1 MSSSS
6 EQQNV
11 DLDAQAPLPGVTM
24 QELEQM
30 NDEEFW
36 GYARQRARALPELP
50 SHAEY
55 IECKLS
61 THACLIAFQDL
72 AEVLPPPHRL
82 ARLPGMPTW
91 MVGIIAWRGET
102 VAVVNLDLYLP
113 GTRHSD
119 PSWLADGM
127 LLVASQ
133 ADLVIGLLV
142 PALGFTSTIALE
154 QIVPTGSPNALPL
167 AYDSTLVTGVYA
179 DLPIL
184 TISTLLPQ
192 LAQQIGMAAN
202 HE

>member
-11 DLDAQAPLPGVTM
+11 DARAPLPGVTM

-30 NDEEFW
+30 SDEEFW
-36 GYARQRARALPELP
+36 NYARQRARALPELP

-82 ARLPGMPTW
+82 ARLPGMPVW
-91 MVGIIAWRGET
+91 MAGIMAWRGET
-102 VAVVNLDLYLP
+102 IAVVNLDLYL
-113 GTRHSD
+113 SD
-119 PSWLADGM
+119 PQHNASSWLADSM
-127 LLVASQ
+127 LLIAICSG
-133 ADLVIGLLV
+133 LVMGLLV

-154 QIVPTGSPNALPL
+154 QIVAPASANAGPL
-167 AYDSTLVTGVYA
+167 TSDPTLVMGIYA

-184 TISTLLPQ
+184 TISTLLTR
-192 LAQQIGMAAN
+192 LAQQIGMVTK

>member
-6 EQQNV
+6 EQHNV
-11 DLDAQAPLPGVTM
+11 RPMPTPLPNVTV
-24 QELEQM
+24 QELERM

-36 GYARQRARALPELP
+36 NYARQREQMLPEPP

-82 ARLPGMPTW
+82 ACLPSMPTW
-91 MVGIIAWRGET
+91 MAGIMAWRGET
-102 VAVVNLDLYLP
+102 IAVVNLDLYLL
-113 GTRHSD
+113 GAKQGNAA
-119 PSWLADGM
+119 WAADSM
-127 LLVASQ
+127 LLVASHD
-133 ADLVIGLLV
+133 AVVMGLLV
-142 PALGFTSTIALE
+142 PTLGFTSAIALE
-154 QIVPTGSPNALPL
+154 QIIPYVESSGFALTL
-167 AYDSTLVTGVYA
+167 DAALVTGIYA

-184 TISTLLPQ
+184 TVSTLLIQ
-192 LAQQIGMAAN
+192 LAQQIGIADY

>member
-6 EQQNV
+6 EHQNV
-11 DLDAQAPLPGVTM
+11 NTLHTPLPGVTI
-24 QELEQM
+24 QELERM

-36 GYARQRARALPELP
+36 NYARERERMLPEPP

-61 THACLIAFQDL
+61 IHACLITFQDL

-82 ARLPGMPTW
+82 ARLPGMPAW
-91 MVGIIAWRGET
+91 MAGIMAWRGET
-102 VAVVNLDLYLP
+102 IAVVNLDLYLL
-113 GTRHSD
+113 GAQQGD
-119 PSWLADGM
+119 ASWMADAM
-127 LLVASQ
+127 LLIASQ
-133 ADLVIGLLV
+133 GGMVMGLLV

-154 QIVPTGSPNALPL
+154 QIVPPNAPNDFVP
-167 AYDSTLVTGVYA
+167 AYDSALVAGIYA

-184 TISTLLPQ
+184 TISTLLTQ
-192 LAQQIGMAAN
+192 LAQQIGMAAY